1 MSTVSHD
8 VMMHLLRNKSH
19 HVIWTTHGYGET
31 GLGDS
36 RLWPAVCPGHSHLG
50 PASGFPGTV
59 RDDMEL

>member
-1 MSTVSHD
+1 M
-8 VMMHLLRNKSH
+8 KSRH
-19 HVIWTTHGYGET
+19 TIWTTRGYGET
-31 GLGDS
+31 GLGGS